1 MSFVQQTPRLFT
13 RPDVESLNAGQVGVY
28 GLFRNSC
35 WVYVGKGDL
44 RERLLAHLN
53 GDNSYITKQAPTH
66 WLGEV
71 TQGGPSARERELI
84 LALQPRCNLRV
95 G

>member
-1 MSFVQQTPRLFT
+1 MAFVQQTPRSFS
-13 RPDVESLNAGQVGVY
+13 RHDVEALTPGQVGVY
-28 GLFRNSC
+28 GLFRQNQ
-35 WVYVGKGDL
+35 WVYIGKGDL

-53 GDNSYITKQAPTH
+53 GDNPSITQHAPTH
-66 WLGEV
+66 WVGEV
-71 TQGGPSARERELI
+71 TQGYPSARERELI